1 MPETQQQSFQRQIA
15 YKVRISDIL
24 NAHLSKDNL
33 SLYAVINNSNVSR
46 VNVISTLVHKVE
58 DASYSSAIIDDGTGK
73 LSLRSFERKDIF
85 SKVDVGDAVLVVGRL
100 REFNNEKY
108 IIPEIVKKIDNSDW
122 INVRKFEL
130 RNNTTTDFEKG
141 ETEIGVIGESVYAV
155 DEVLSL
161 IKKLDSGEGVLIEDI
176 LKESGKEDTEKML
189 SRMLENGEIFVIK
202 PGKVKVLE

>member
-1 MPETQQQSFQRQIA
+1 MPEQQQSFQRQIA

-46 VNVISTLVHKVE
+46 VNVISTLVHKAE
-58 DASYSSAIIDDGTGK
+58 DASYSSAIMDDGTGR

-85 SKVDVGDAVLVVGRL
+85 SKVDVGDAVLIIGRL
-100 REFNNEKY
+100 REFNNERY
-108 IIPEIVKKIDNSDW
+108 IIPEIVKKVDNSDW

-130 RNNTTTDFEKG
+130 RNNITTDFEKG
-141 ETEIGVIGESVYAV
+141 ETKNEMIEESVFVV

-161 IKKLDSGEGVLIEDI
+161 IKKLDSGEGVLIDDI
-176 LKESGKEDTEKML
+176 VKESGKDDIEKTL
-189 SRMLENGEIFVIK
+189 NRMLENGEIFVIK